1 MVSLELYCALA
12 EAHALL
18 LRAGSAW
25 GRGALASDKE
35 EIGKVCIEKVW
46 LKVTRVTA
54 EAAAVL
60 SLHVIT
66 TFQILS
72 LR

>member
-12 EAHALL
+12 EEHALL
-18 LRAGSAW
+18 LRAGSTW
-25 GRGALASDKE
+25 GRGAVASDKE
-35 EIGKVCIEKVW
+35 EIGKVCIEKMW
-46 LKVTRVTA
+46 LKVSRVTA
-54 EAAAVL
+54 EAATVL